1 MKKIY
6 SKITKERQKQFQIET
21 YITQDGDEKQVVKK
35 ALTPECIEHIQGMQR
50 YYEKHRSANFLCPS
64 RMISEKEVA
73 FEFLQGKSLCNEM
86 LEALAQRAEAKFISY
101 LRIYDEIIRQ
111 NVQVVKGSFMAEN
124 GFEEIFGNV
133 AFEDE
138 IEYATGLNIDMAF
151 DNIIR
156 DESDGSYKIIDY
168 EWVFPFNIPIKFV
181 IYRAVLAFYTRN
193 ASAMKDI
200 IDLEEIYGCFDITD
214 SETIVFDHMNE
225 AFNAYVYGG
234 EHGYNKS
241 LQAYKKNV
249 YDVKKLLPEENLFL
263 QIYVNDGTG
272 YLEDRVIT
280 KLIERMAVHIKIE
293 LSETEKINKIRL
305 DPLNVSCAVKDM
317 RVLVKLA
324 DDSIHEITEYDHNA
338 IITTDGLW
346 VFCSE
351 DPQII
356 FENKWE
362 NQIQQ
367 VEVEFSILD
376 AGLVDNPVRK
386 GLEEHHKEYVKAQED
401 IVVLSN
407 ELARVQGELNLIK
420 NSRIYQM
427 LLEKKIDKI
436 LGENV

>member
-35 ALTPECIEHIQGMQR
+35 ALTPDCIEHIKGMQR

-111 NVQVVKGSFMAEN
+111 NVQVVKGPFMAEN

-168 EWVFPFNIPIKFV
+168 EWVFPLNIPIKFV

-200 IDLEEIYGCFDITD
+200 IGLGEIYGCFDITD
-214 SETIVFDHMNE
+214 SETIIFDHMNE

-234 EHGYNKS
+234 QDGYNS
-241 LQAYKKNV
+241 SVIAYKKEV

-263 QIYVNDGTG
+263 QVFLNDGTK
-272 YLEDRVIT
+272 YLEGRAITNHVIGKRVKMDIPLEFT
-280 KLIERMAVHIKIE
+280 QKV
-293 LSETEKINKIRL
+293 SEIRV
-305 DPLNVSCAVKDM
+305 DPLNVSCVLKNLQVKVVTKENDEYE
-317 RVLVKLA
+317 VK
-324 DDSIHEITEYDHNA
+324 EYQHNA
-338 IITTDGLW
+338 IITKDNDFIF
-346 VFCSE
+346 VSE
-351 DPQII
+351 DPQLI
-356 FENKWE
+356 FQNCWE
-362 NQIQQ
+362 NQLKMIKIRFTIK
-367 VEVEFSILD
+367 E
-376 AGLVDNPVRK
+376 AGLQDNPMLVALIEIKNQMNQIETQMRK
-386 GLEEHHKEYVKAQED
+386 VE
-401 IVVLSN
+401 
-407 ELARVQGELNLIK
+407 GELEYIK
-420 NSRIYQM
+420 GTKVYKT
-427 LLEKKIDKI
+427 LLERKVDKV
-436 LGENV
+436 LGENE

>member
-1 MKKIY
+1 LKKIY

-86 LEALAQRAEAKFISY
+86 LEALAQRTEAKFISY

-200 IDLEEIYGCFDITD
+200 IDLGEIYGCFDITD
-214 SETIVFDHMNE
+214 SETIIFDHMNE

-234 EHGYNKS
+234 QDGYNS
-241 LQAYKKNV
+241 SIIAYKKEV

-263 QIYVNDGTG
+263 QVFLNDVTK
-272 YLEDRVIT
+272 YLEGRAITNHVIGKRVKMDIPFEFT
-280 KLIERMAVHIKIE
+280 QKV
-293 LSETEKINKIRL
+293 SEIRV
-305 DPLNVSCAVKDM
+305 DPLNVSCVLKNLQVKVVTKENDEY
-317 RVLVKLA
+317 
-324 DDSIHEITEYDHNA
+324 EIKEYQHNA
-338 IITTDGLW
+338 IITKDNDFIF
-346 VFCSE
+346 VSE
-351 DPQII
+351 DPQLI
-356 FENKWE
+356 FQNCWE
-362 NQIQQ
+362 NQLKMIKIRFTIK
-367 VEVEFSILD
+367 E
-376 AGLVDNPVRK
+376 AGLQDNPMLVALSEIKNQMNQIETQMRK
-386 GLEEHHKEYVKAQED
+386 VE
-401 IVVLSN
+401 N
-407 ELARVQGELNLIK
+407 ELEYIK
-420 NSRIYQM
+420 GTKVYKT
-427 LLEKKIDKI
+427 LLERKVDKV
-436 LGENV
+436 LGENE

>member
-111 NVQVVKGSFMAEN
+111 NVQVVKGPFMAEN

-168 EWVFPFNIPIKFV
+168 EWVFPLNIPIKFV

-200 IDLEEIYGCFDITD
+200 IGLGEIYGCFDITD
-214 SETIVFDHMNE
+214 SETIIFDHMNE

-234 EHGYNKS
+234 QDGYNS
-241 LQAYKKNV
+241 SVIAYKKEV

-263 QIYVNDGTG
+263 QVFLNDGTK
-272 YLEDRVIT
+272 YLEGRAITNHVIGKRVKMDIPLEFT
-280 KLIERMAVHIKIE
+280 QKV
-293 LSETEKINKIRL
+293 SEIRV
-305 DPLNVSCAVKDM
+305 DPLNVSCVLKNLQVKVVTKENDEY
-317 RVLVKLA
+317 
-324 DDSIHEITEYDHNA
+324 EIKEYQHNA
-338 IITTDGLW
+338 IITKDNDFIF
-346 VFCSE
+346 VSE
-351 DPQII
+351 DPQLI
-356 FENKWE
+356 FQNCWE
-362 NQIQQ
+362 NQLKMIKIRFTIQ
-367 VEVEFSILD
+367 E
-376 AGLVDNPVRK
+376 AGLQDNPMLVALSEIKNQMNQIETRMRK
-386 GLEEHHKEYVKAQED
+386 VE
-401 IVVLSN
+401 
-407 ELARVQGELNLIK
+407 GELEYIK
-420 NSRIYQM
+420 GTKVYKT
-427 LLEKKIDKI
+427 LLERKVDKV
-436 LGENV
+436 LGENE

>member
-86 LEALAQRAEAKFISY
+86 LEALAQRTEAKFISY

-200 IDLEEIYGCFDITD
+200 IDLGEIYGCFDITD
-214 SETIVFDHMNE
+214 SETIIFDHMNE

-234 EHGYNKS
+234 QGGYNS
-241 LQAYKKNV
+241 SVIAYKKEV

-263 QIYVNDGTG
+263 QVFLNDGTK
-272 YLEDRVIT
+272 YLEGRAITNHVIGKRVKMDIPFEFT
-280 KLIERMAVHIKIE
+280 QKV
-293 LSETEKINKIRL
+293 SEIRV
-305 DPLNVSCAVKDM
+305 DPLNVSCVLKNLQVKVVTKENDEY
-317 RVLVKLA
+317 
-324 DDSIHEITEYDHNA
+324 EIKEYQHNA
-338 IITTDGLW
+338 IITKDNDFIF
-346 VFCSE
+346 VSE
-351 DPQII
+351 DPQLI
-356 FENKWE
+356 FQNCWE
-362 NQIQQ
+362 NQLKMIKIRFTIK
-367 VEVEFSILD
+367 E
-376 AGLVDNPVRK
+376 AGLQDNPMLVALSEIKNQMNQIETQMRK
-386 GLEEHHKEYVKAQED
+386 VE
-401 IVVLSN
+401 N
-407 ELARVQGELNLIK
+407 ELEYIK
-420 NSRIYQM
+420 GTKVYKT
-427 LLEKKIDKI
+427 LLERKVDKV
-436 LGENV
+436 LGENE

>member
-50 YYEKHRSANFLCPS
+50 YYEKHRSANFRCPS

-111 NVQVVKGSFMAEN
+111 NVQVVKGPFMAEN
-124 GFEEIFGNV
+124 GFEEISGNV

-168 EWVFPFNIPIKFV
+168 EWVFPLNIPIKFV

-200 IDLEEIYGCFDITD
+200 IGLEEIYGCFDITD
-214 SETIVFDHMNE
+214 SETIIFDHMNE

-234 EHGYNKS
+234 QDGYNS
-241 LQAYKKNV
+241 SVIAYKKEV

-263 QIYVNDGTG
+263 QVFLNDGTK
-272 YLEDRVIT
+272 YLEGRAITNHVIGKRVKMDIPLEFT
-280 KLIERMAVHIKIE
+280 QKV
-293 LSETEKINKIRL
+293 SEIRV
-305 DPLNVSCAVKDM
+305 DPLNVSCVLKNLQVKVVTKENDEYE
-317 RVLVKLA
+317 VK
-324 DDSIHEITEYDHNA
+324 EYQHNA
-338 IITTDGLW
+338 IITKDNDFIF
-346 VFCSE
+346 VSE
-351 DPQII
+351 DPQLI
-356 FENKWE
+356 FQNCWE
-362 NQIQQ
+362 NQLKMIKIRFTIK
-367 VEVEFSILD
+367 E
-376 AGLVDNPVRK
+376 AGLQDNPMLVALSEIKNQMNQMETQMRK
-386 GLEEHHKEYVKAQED
+386 VE
-401 IVVLSN
+401 
-407 ELARVQGELNLIK
+407 GELEYIK
-420 NSRIYQM
+420 GTKVYKT
-427 LLEKKIDKI
+427 LLERKVDKV
-436 LGENV
+436 LGENE

>member
-50 YYEKHRSANFLCPS
+50 YYEKNRSANFLCPS

-111 NVQVVKGSFMAEN
+111 NVQVVKGPFMAEN

-234 EHGYNKS
+234 QDGYNS
-241 LQAYKKNV
+241 SVIAYKKEV

-263 QIYVNDGTG
+263 QVFLNDGTK
-272 YLEDRVIT
+272 YLEGRAITNHVIGKRVKMDIPLEFT
-280 KLIERMAVHIKIE
+280 QKV
-293 LSETEKINKIRL
+293 SEIRV
-305 DPLNVSCAVKDM
+305 DPLNVSCVLKNLQVKVVTKENDEY
-317 RVLVKLA
+317 
-324 DDSIHEITEYDHNA
+324 EIKEYQHNA
-338 IITTDGLW
+338 IITKDNDFIF
-346 VFCSE
+346 VSE
-351 DPQII
+351 DPQLI
-356 FENKWE
+356 FQNCWE
-362 NQIQQ
+362 NQLKMIKIRFTIK
-367 VEVEFSILD
+367 E
-376 AGLVDNPVRK
+376 AGLQDNPMLVALSELKNQMNQIETQMRK
-386 GLEEHHKEYVKAQED
+386 VE
-401 IVVLSN
+401 
-407 ELARVQGELNLIK
+407 GELEYIK
-420 NSRIYQM
+420 GTKVYKT
-427 LLEKKIDKI
+427 LLERKVDKV
-436 LGENV
+436 LGENE

>member
-234 EHGYNKS
+234 QDGYNS
-241 LQAYKKNV
+241 SVIAYKKEV

-263 QIYVNDGTG
+263 QVFLNDGTK
-272 YLEDRVIT
+272 YLEGRAITNHVIGKRVKMDIPLEFT
-280 KLIERMAVHIKIE
+280 QKV
-293 LSETEKINKIRL
+293 SEIRV
-305 DPLNVSCAVKDM
+305 DPLNVSCVLKNLQVKVVTKENDEY
-317 RVLVKLA
+317 
-324 DDSIHEITEYDHNA
+324 EIKEYQHNA
-338 IITTDGLW
+338 IITKDNDFIF
-346 VFCSE
+346 VSE
-351 DPQII
+351 DPQLI
-356 FENKWE
+356 FQNCWE
-362 NQIQQ
+362 NQLKMIKIRFTIK
-367 VEVEFSILD
+367 E
-376 AGLVDNPVRK
+376 AGLQDNPMLVALSEIKNQMNQIETQMRK
-386 GLEEHHKEYVKAQED
+386 VE
-401 IVVLSN
+401 N
-407 ELARVQGELNLIK
+407 ELEYIK
-420 NSRIYQM
+420 GTKVYKT
-427 LLEKKIDKI
+427 LLERKVDKV
-436 LGENV
+436 LGENE

>member
-111 NVQVVKGSFMAEN
+111 NVQVVKGPFMAEN

-168 EWVFPFNIPIKFV
+168 EWVFPLNIPIKFV

-200 IDLEEIYGCFDITD
+200 IGLGEIYGCFDITD
-214 SETIVFDHMNE
+214 SETIIFDHMNE

-234 EHGYNKS
+234 QDGYNS
-241 LQAYKKNV
+241 SVIAYKKEV

-263 QIYVNDGTG
+263 QVFLNDGTK
-272 YLEDRVIT
+272 YLEGRAITNHVIGKRVKMDIPLEFT
-280 KLIERMAVHIKIE
+280 QKV
-293 LSETEKINKIRL
+293 SEIRV
-305 DPLNVSCAVKDM
+305 DPLNVSCVLKNLQVKVVTKENDEY
-317 RVLVKLA
+317 
-324 DDSIHEITEYDHNA
+324 EIKEYQHNA
-338 IITTDGLW
+338 IITKDNDFIF
-346 VFCSE
+346 VSE
-351 DPQII
+351 DPQLI
-356 FENKWE
+356 FQNCWE
-362 NQIQQ
+362 NQLKMIKIRFTIQ
-367 VEVEFSILD
+367 E
-376 AGLVDNPVRK
+376 AGLQDNPMLVALSEIKNQMNQIETQMRK
-386 GLEEHHKEYVKAQED
+386 VE
-401 IVVLSN
+401 
-407 ELARVQGELNLIK
+407 GELEYIK
-420 NSRIYQM
+420 GTKVYKT
-427 LLEKKIDKI
+427 LLEHKVDKV
-436 LGENV
+436 LGENE

>member
-35 ALTPECIEHIQGMQR
+35 ALTPECIKHIQGMQR

-111 NVQVVKGSFMAEN
+111 NVQVVKGPFMAEN

-133 AFEDE
+133 AFENE

-200 IDLEEIYGCFDITD
+200 IDLGEIYGCFDITD

-234 EHGYNKS
+234 QDGYNS
-241 LQAYKKNV
+241 SVIAYKKEV

-263 QIYVNDGTG
+263 QVFLNDGTK
-272 YLEDRVIT
+272 YLEGRAITNHVIGKRVKMDIPLEFT
-280 KLIERMAVHIKIE
+280 QKV
-293 LSETEKINKIRL
+293 SEIRV
-305 DPLNVSCAVKDM
+305 DPLNVSCVLKNLQVKVVTKENDEYE
-317 RVLVKLA
+317 VK
-324 DDSIHEITEYDHNA
+324 EYQHNA
-338 IITTDGLW
+338 IITKDNDFIF
-346 VFCSE
+346 VSE
-351 DPQII
+351 DPQLI
-356 FENKWE
+356 FQNCWE
-362 NQIQQ
+362 NQLKMIKIRFTIK
-367 VEVEFSILD
+367 E
-376 AGLVDNPVRK
+376 AGLQDNPMLVALSEIKNQMNQMETQMRK
-386 GLEEHHKEYVKAQED
+386 VE
-401 IVVLSN
+401 
-407 ELARVQGELNLIK
+407 GELEYIK
-420 NSRIYQM
+420 GTKVYKT
-427 LLEKKIDKI
+427 LLERKVDKV
-436 LGENV
+436 LGENE

>member
-111 NVQVVKGSFMAEN
+111 NVQVVKGPFMAEN

-168 EWVFPFNIPIKFV
+168 EWVFPLNIPIKFV

-200 IDLEEIYGCFDITD
+200 IGLGEIYGCFDITD
-214 SETIVFDHMNE
+214 SETIIFDHMNE

-234 EHGYNKS
+234 QDGYNS
-241 LQAYKKNV
+241 SVIAYKKEV

-263 QIYVNDGTG
+263 QVFLNDGTK
-272 YLEDRVIT
+272 YLEGRAITNHVIGKRVKMDIPLEFVQ
-280 KLIERMAVHIKIE
+280 KV
-293 LSETEKINKIRL
+293 SEIRV
-305 DPLNVSCAVKDM
+305 DPLNVSCVLKNLQVKVVTKENDEY
-317 RVLVKLA
+317 
-324 DDSIHEITEYDHNA
+324 EITEYQHNA
-338 IITTDGLW
+338 IITKDNDFIF
-346 VFCSE
+346 VSE
-351 DPQII
+351 DPQLI
-356 FENKWE
+356 FQNCWE
-362 NQIQQ
+362 NQLKMIKIRFTIK
-367 VEVEFSILD
+367 E
-376 AGLVDNPVRK
+376 AGLQDNPMLVALSEIKNQMNQIETQMRK
-386 GLEEHHKEYVKAQED
+386 VE
-401 IVVLSN
+401 N
-407 ELARVQGELNLIK
+407 ELEYIK
-420 NSRIYQM
+420 GTKVYKT
-427 LLEKKIDKI
+427 LLERKVDKV
-436 LGENV
+436 LGENE

>member
-111 NVQVVKGSFMAEN
+111 NVQVVKGPFMAEN

-168 EWVFPFNIPIKFV
+168 EWVFPLNIPIKFV

-200 IDLEEIYGCFDITD
+200 IGLEEIYGCFDITD
-214 SETIVFDHMNE
+214 SETIIFDHMNE

-234 EHGYNKS
+234 QDGYNS
-241 LQAYKKNV
+241 SVIAYKKEV

-263 QIYVNDGTG
+263 QVFLNDGTK
-272 YLEDRVIT
+272 YLEGRAITNHVIGKRVKMDIPLEFT
-280 KLIERMAVHIKIE
+280 QKV
-293 LSETEKINKIRL
+293 SEIGV
-305 DPLNVSCAVKDM
+305 DPLNVSCVLKNLQVKVVTKENDEYE
-317 RVLVKLA
+317 VK
-324 DDSIHEITEYDHNA
+324 EYQHNA
-338 IITTDGLW
+338 IITKDNDFIF
-346 VFCSE
+346 VSE
-351 DPQII
+351 DPQLI
-356 FENKWE
+356 FQNCWE
-362 NQIQQ
+362 NQLKMIKIRFTIK
-367 VEVEFSILD
+367 E
-376 AGLVDNPVRK
+376 AGLQDNPMLVALSEIKNQMNQIETQMRK
-386 GLEEHHKEYVKAQED
+386 VE
-401 IVVLSN
+401 
-407 ELARVQGELNLIK
+407 GELEYIK
-420 NSRIYQM
+420 GTKVYKT
-427 LLEKKIDKI
+427 LLERKVDKV
-436 LGENV
+436 LGENE

>member
-86 LEALAQRAEAKFISY
+86 LEALAQRGEAKFISY

-111 NVQVVKGSFMAEN
+111 NVQVVKGPFMAEN

-168 EWVFPFNIPIKFV
+168 EWVFPLNIPIKFV

-200 IDLEEIYGCFDITD
+200 IGLGEIYGCFDITD
-214 SETIVFDHMNE
+214 SETIIFDHMNE

-234 EHGYNKS
+234 QDGYNS
-241 LQAYKKNV
+241 SVIAYKKEV

-263 QIYVNDGTG
+263 QVFLNDGTK
-272 YLEDRVIT
+272 YLEGRAITNHVIGKRVKMDIPLEFT
-280 KLIERMAVHIKIE
+280 QKV
-293 LSETEKINKIRL
+293 SEIRV
-305 DPLNVSCAVKDM
+305 DPLNVSCVLKNLQVKVVTKENDEYE
-317 RVLVKLA
+317 VK
-324 DDSIHEITEYDHNA
+324 EYQHNA
-338 IITTDGLW
+338 IITKDNDFIF
-346 VFCSE
+346 VSE
-351 DPQII
+351 DPQLI
-356 FENKWE
+356 FQNCWE
-362 NQIQQ
+362 NQLKMIKIRFTIK
-367 VEVEFSILD
+367 E
-376 AGLVDNPVRK
+376 AGLQDNPMLVALSEIKNQMNQMETQMRK
-386 GLEEHHKEYVKAQED
+386 VE
-401 IVVLSN
+401 
-407 ELARVQGELNLIK
+407 GELEYIK
-420 NSRIYQM
+420 GTKVYKT
-427 LLEKKIDKI
+427 LLERKVDKV
-436 LGENV
+436 LGENE

>member
-35 ALTPECIEHIQGMQR
+35 ALTPECIEHIQGMQE

-111 NVQVVKGSFMAEN
+111 NVQVVKGPFMAEN

-200 IDLEEIYGCFDITD
+200 IGLGEIYGCFDITD

-234 EHGYNKS
+234 QDGYNS
-241 LQAYKKNV
+241 SVIAYKKEV

-263 QIYVNDGTG
+263 QVFLNDGTK
-272 YLEDRVIT
+272 YLEGRAITNHVIGKRVKMDIPLEFT
-280 KLIERMAVHIKIE
+280 QKV
-293 LSETEKINKIRL
+293 SEIRV
-305 DPLNVSCAVKDM
+305 DPLNVSCVLKNLQVKVVTKENDEY
-317 RVLVKLA
+317 
-324 DDSIHEITEYDHNA
+324 EITEYQHNA
-338 IITTDGLW
+338 IITKDNDFIF
-346 VFCSE
+346 VSE
-351 DPQII
+351 DPQLI
-356 FENKWE
+356 FQNCWE
-362 NQIQQ
+362 NQLKMIKIRFTIK
-367 VEVEFSILD
+367 E
-376 AGLVDNPVRK
+376 AGLQDNPMLVALSEIKNQMNQIETQMRK
-386 GLEEHHKEYVKAQED
+386 VE
-401 IVVLSN
+401 
-407 ELARVQGELNLIK
+407 GELEYIK
-420 NSRIYQM
+420 GTKVYKT
-427 LLEKKIDKI
+427 LLERKVDKV
-436 LGENV
+436 LGENE

>member
-86 LEALAQRAEAKFISY
+86 LEALAQRTEAKFISY

-200 IDLEEIYGCFDITD
+200 IDLGEIYGCFDITD
-214 SETIVFDHMNE
+214 SETIIFDHMNE

-234 EHGYNKS
+234 QDGYNS
-241 LQAYKKNV
+241 SVIAYKKEV

-263 QIYVNDGTG
+263 QVFLNDGTK
-272 YLEDRVIT
+272 YLEGRAITNHVIGKRVKMDIPFEFT
-280 KLIERMAVHIKIE
+280 QKV
-293 LSETEKINKIRL
+293 SEIRV
-305 DPLNVSCAVKDM
+305 DPLNVSCVLKNLQVKVVTKENDEY
-317 RVLVKLA
+317 
-324 DDSIHEITEYDHNA
+324 EIKEYQHNA
-338 IITTDGLW
+338 IITKDNDFIF
-346 VFCSE
+346 VSE
-351 DPQII
+351 DPQLI
-356 FENKWE
+356 FQNCWE
-362 NQIQQ
+362 NQLKMIKIRFTIK
-367 VEVEFSILD
+367 E
-376 AGLVDNPVRK
+376 AGLQDNPMLVALSEIKNQMNQIETQMRK
-386 GLEEHHKEYVKAQED
+386 VE
-401 IVVLSN
+401 N
-407 ELARVQGELNLIK
+407 ELEYIK
-420 NSRIYQM
+420 GTKVYKT
-427 LLEKKIDKI
+427 LLERKVDKV
-436 LGENV
+436 LGENE

>member
-111 NVQVVKGSFMAEN
+111 NVQVVKGPFMAEN

-168 EWVFPFNIPIKFV
+168 EWVFPLNIPIKFV

-200 IDLEEIYGCFDITD
+200 IGLEEIYGCFDITD
-214 SETIVFDHMNE
+214 SETIIFDHMNE

-234 EHGYNKS
+234 QDGYNS
-241 LQAYKKNV
+241 SVIAYKKEV

-263 QIYVNDGTG
+263 QVFLNDGTK
-272 YLEDRVIT
+272 YLEGRAITNHVIGKRVKMDIPLGFT
-280 KLIERMAVHIKIE
+280 QKV
-293 LSETEKINKIRL
+293 SEIRV
-305 DPLNVSCAVKDM
+305 DPLNVSCVLKNLQVKVVTKENDEYE
-317 RVLVKLA
+317 VK
-324 DDSIHEITEYDHNA
+324 EYQHNA
-338 IITTDGLW
+338 IITKDNDFIF
-346 VFCSE
+346 VSE
-351 DPQII
+351 DPQLI
-356 FENKWE
+356 FQNCWE
-362 NQIQQ
+362 NQLKMIKIRFTIK
-367 VEVEFSILD
+367 E
-376 AGLVDNPVRK
+376 AGLQDNPMIVALSEIKNQMNQMETQMRK
-386 GLEEHHKEYVKAQED
+386 VE
-401 IVVLSN
+401 
-407 ELARVQGELNLIK
+407 GELEYIK
-420 NSRIYQM
+420 GTKVYKT
-427 LLEKKIDKI
+427 LLERKVDKV
-436 LGENV
+436 LGENE

>member
-86 LEALAQRAEAKFISY
+86 LEALAQRGEAKFISY

-111 NVQVVKGSFMAEN
+111 NVQVVKGTFMAEN

-168 EWVFPFNIPIKFV
+168 EWVFPLNIPIKFV

-200 IDLEEIYGCFDITD
+200 IGLGEIYGCFDITD
-214 SETIVFDHMNE
+214 SETIIFDHMNE

-234 EHGYNKS
+234 QDGYNS
-241 LQAYKKNV
+241 SVIAYKKEV

-263 QIYVNDGTG
+263 QVFLNDGTK
-272 YLEDRVIT
+272 YLEGRAITNHVIGKRVKMDIPLEFT
-280 KLIERMAVHIKIE
+280 QKV
-293 LSETEKINKIRL
+293 SEIRV
-305 DPLNVSCAVKDM
+305 DPLNVSCVLKNLQVKVVTKENDEYE
-317 RVLVKLA
+317 VK
-324 DDSIHEITEYDHNA
+324 EYQHNA
-338 IITTDGLW
+338 IITKDNDFIF
-346 VFCSE
+346 VSE
-351 DPQII
+351 DPQLI
-356 FENKWE
+356 FQNCWE
-362 NQIQQ
+362 NQLKMIKIRFTIK
-367 VEVEFSILD
+367 E
-376 AGLVDNPVRK
+376 AGLQDNPMLVALSEIKNQMNQMETQMRK
-386 GLEEHHKEYVKAQED
+386 VE
-401 IVVLSN
+401 
-407 ELARVQGELNLIK
+407 GELEYIK
-420 NSRIYQM
+420 GTKVYKT
-427 LLEKKIDKI
+427 LLERKVDKV
-436 LGENV
+436 LGENE

>member
-111 NVQVVKGSFMAEN
+111 NVQVVKGPFMAEN

-133 AFEDE
+133 AFENE

-168 EWVFPFNIPIKFV
+168 EWVFPLNIPIKFV

-200 IDLEEIYGCFDITD
+200 IDLGEIYGCFDITD

-234 EHGYNKS
+234 QDGYNS
-241 LQAYKKNV
+241 SVIAYKKEV
-249 YDVKKLLPEENLFL
+249 YDVKKMLPEENLFL
-263 QIYVNDGTG
+263 QVFLNDGTK
-272 YLEDRVIT
+272 YLEGRAITNHVIGKRVKMDIPLEFT
-280 KLIERMAVHIKIE
+280 QKV
-293 LSETEKINKIRL
+293 SEIRV
-305 DPLNVSCAVKDM
+305 DPLNVSCVLKNLQVKVVTKENDEY
-317 RVLVKLA
+317 
-324 DDSIHEITEYDHNA
+324 EIKEYQHNA
-338 IITTDGLW
+338 IITKDNDFIF
-346 VFCSE
+346 VSE
-351 DPQII
+351 DPQLI
-356 FENKWE
+356 FQNCWE
-362 NQIQQ
+362 NQLKMIKIRFTIK
-367 VEVEFSILD
+367 E
-376 AGLVDNPVRK
+376 AGLQDNPMLVALSEIKNQMNQMETQMRK
-386 GLEEHHKEYVKAQED
+386 VE
-401 IVVLSN
+401 
-407 ELARVQGELNLIK
+407 GELEYIK
-420 NSRIYQM
+420 GTKVYKT
-427 LLEKKIDKI
+427 LLERKVDKV
-436 LGENV
+436 LGENE

>member
-111 NVQVVKGSFMAEN
+111 NVQVVKGPFMAEN

-168 EWVFPFNIPIKFV
+168 EWVFPLNIPIKFV

-200 IDLEEIYGCFDITD
+200 IGLGEIYGCFDITD

-234 EHGYNKS
+234 QDGYNS
-241 LQAYKKNV
+241 SVIAYKKEV

-263 QIYVNDGTG
+263 QVFLNDGTK
-272 YLEDRVIT
+272 YLEGRAITNHVIGKRVKMDIPLEFT
-280 KLIERMAVHIKIE
+280 QKV
-293 LSETEKINKIRL
+293 SEIRV
-305 DPLNVSCAVKDM
+305 DPLNVSCVLKNLQVKVVTKENDEYE
-317 RVLVKLA
+317 VK
-324 DDSIHEITEYDHNA
+324 EYQHNA
-338 IITTDGLW
+338 IITKDNDFIF
-346 VFCSE
+346 VSE
-351 DPQII
+351 DPQLI
-356 FENKWE
+356 FQNCWE
-362 NQIQQ
+362 NQLKMIKIRFTIK
-367 VEVEFSILD
+367 E
-376 AGLVDNPVRK
+376 AGLQDNPMLVALSEIKNQMNQMETQMRK
-386 GLEEHHKEYVKAQED
+386 VE
-401 IVVLSN
+401 
-407 ELARVQGELNLIK
+407 GELEYIK
-420 NSRIYQM
+420 GTKVYKT
-427 LLEKKIDKI
+427 LLEHKVDKV
-436 LGENV
+436 LGENE

>member
-86 LEALAQRAEAKFISY
+86 LEALAQRTEAKFISY

-200 IDLEEIYGCFDITD
+200 IDLGEIYGCFDITD
-214 SETIVFDHMNE
+214 SETIIFAHMNE

-234 EHGYNKS
+234 QDGYNS
-241 LQAYKKNV
+241 SIIAYKKEV

-263 QIYVNDGTG
+263 QVFLNDGTK
-272 YLEDRVIT
+272 YLEGRAITNHVIGKRVKMDIPFEFT
-280 KLIERMAVHIKIE
+280 QKV
-293 LSETEKINKIRL
+293 SEIRV
-305 DPLNVSCAVKDM
+305 DPLNVSCVLKNLQVKVVTKENDEY
-317 RVLVKLA
+317 
-324 DDSIHEITEYDHNA
+324 EIKEYQHNA
-338 IITTDGLW
+338 IITKDNDFIF
-346 VFCSE
+346 VSE
-351 DPQII
+351 DPQLI
-356 FENKWE
+356 FQNCWE
-362 NQIQQ
+362 NQLKMIKIRFTIK
-367 VEVEFSILD
+367 E
-376 AGLVDNPVRK
+376 AGLQDNPMLVALSEIKNQMNQIETQMRK
-386 GLEEHHKEYVKAQED
+386 VE
-401 IVVLSN
+401 N
-407 ELARVQGELNLIK
+407 ELEYIK
-420 NSRIYQM
+420 GTKVYKT
-427 LLEKKIDKI
+427 LLERKVDKV
-436 LGENV
+436 LGENE

>member
-21 YITQDGDEKQVVKK
+21 YITQDEDEKQVVKK

-111 NVQVVKGSFMAEN
+111 NVQVVKGPFMAEN

-168 EWVFPFNIPIKFV
+168 EWVFPLNIPIKFV

-200 IDLEEIYGCFDITD
+200 IGLGEIYGCFDITD
-214 SETIVFDHMNE
+214 SETIIFDHMNE

-234 EHGYNKS
+234 QDGYNS
-241 LQAYKKNV
+241 SVIAYKKEV

-263 QIYVNDGTG
+263 QVFLNDGTK
-272 YLEDRVIT
+272 YLEGRAITNHVIGKRVKMDIPLEFT
-280 KLIERMAVHIKIE
+280 QKV
-293 LSETEKINKIRL
+293 SEIRV
-305 DPLNVSCAVKDM
+305 DPLNVSCVLKNLQVKVVTKENDEY
-317 RVLVKLA
+317 
-324 DDSIHEITEYDHNA
+324 EIKEYQHNA
-338 IITTDGLW
+338 IITKDNDFIF
-346 VFCSE
+346 VSE
-351 DPQII
+351 DPQLI
-356 FENKWE
+356 FQNCWE
-362 NQIQQ
+362 NQLKMIKIRFTIQ
-367 VEVEFSILD
+367 E
-376 AGLVDNPVRK
+376 AGLQDNPMLVALSEIKNQMNQIETQMRK
-386 GLEEHHKEYVKAQED
+386 VE
-401 IVVLSN
+401 
-407 ELARVQGELNLIK
+407 GELEYIK
-420 NSRIYQM
+420 GTKVYKT
-427 LLEKKIDKI
+427 LLEHKVDKV
-436 LGENV
+436 LGENE

>member
-101 LRIYDEIIRQ
+101 LRIYDESIRQ
-111 NVQVVKGSFMAEN
+111 SVQVVKGPFMAEN

-234 EHGYNKS
+234 QDGYNS
-241 LQAYKKNV
+241 SVIAYKKEV

-263 QIYVNDGTG
+263 QVFLNDGTK
-272 YLEDRVIT
+272 YLEGRAITNHVIGKRVKMDIPLEFT
-280 KLIERMAVHIKIE
+280 QKV
-293 LSETEKINKIRL
+293 SEIRV
-305 DPLNVSCAVKDM
+305 DPLNVSCVLKNLQVKVVTKENDEY
-317 RVLVKLA
+317 
-324 DDSIHEITEYDHNA
+324 EIKEYQHNA
-338 IITTDGLW
+338 IITKDNDFIF
-346 VFCSE
+346 VSE
-351 DPQII
+351 DPQLI
-356 FENKWE
+356 FQNCWE
-362 NQIQQ
+362 NQLKMIKIRFTIK
-367 VEVEFSILD
+367 E
-376 AGLVDNPVRK
+376 AGLQDNPMLVALSEIKNQMNQIETQMRK
-386 GLEEHHKEYVKAQED
+386 VE
-401 IVVLSN
+401 
-407 ELARVQGELNLIK
+407 GELEYIK
-420 NSRIYQM
+420 GTKVYKT
-427 LLEKKIDKI
+427 LLERKVDKV
-436 LGENV
+436 LGENE

>member
-35 ALTPECIEHIQGMQR
+35 ALTPECIEHIQGMQG

-111 NVQVVKGSFMAEN
+111 NVQVVKGPFMAEN

-234 EHGYNKS
+234 QDGYNS
-241 LQAYKKNV
+241 SVIAYKKEV

-263 QIYVNDGTG
+263 QVFLNDGTK
-272 YLEDRVIT
+272 YLEGRAITNHVIGKKVKMDIPLEFAQKVSEIRV
-280 KLIERMAVHIKIE
+280 
-293 LSETEKINKIRL
+293 
-305 DPLNVSCAVKDM
+305 DPLNVSCVLKNLQVKVVTKENDEY
-317 RVLVKLA
+317 
-324 DDSIHEITEYDHNA
+324 EITEYQHNA
-338 IITTDGLW
+338 IITKDNDFIF
-346 VFCSE
+346 VSE
-351 DPQII
+351 DPQLI
-356 FENKWE
+356 FQNCWE
-362 NQIQQ
+362 NQLKMIKIRFTIK
-367 VEVEFSILD
+367 E
-376 AGLVDNPVRK
+376 AGLQDNPMLVALSEIKNQMNQIETQMRK
-386 GLEEHHKEYVKAQED
+386 VE
-401 IVVLSN
+401 
-407 ELARVQGELNLIK
+407 GELEYIK
-420 NSRIYQM
+420 GTKVYKT
-427 LLEKKIDKI
+427 LLERKVDKV
-436 LGENV
+436 LGENE

>member
-35 ALTPECIEHIQGMQR
+35 ALTPECIEHIQGMQG

-111 NVQVVKGSFMAEN
+111 NVQVVKGPFMAEN

-168 EWVFPFNIPIKFV
+168 EWVFSFNIPIKFL

-214 SETIVFDHMNE
+214 SETIIFDHMNE

-234 EHGYNKS
+234 QDGYNS
-241 LQAYKKNV
+241 SVIAYKKEV

-263 QIYVNDGTG
+263 QVFLNDGTK
-272 YLEDRVIT
+272 YLEGRAITNHVIGKKVKMDIPLEFVQKVSEIRV
-280 KLIERMAVHIKIE
+280 
-293 LSETEKINKIRL
+293 
-305 DPLNVSCAVKDM
+305 DPLNVSCVLKNLQVKVVTKENDEY
-317 RVLVKLA
+317 
-324 DDSIHEITEYDHNA
+324 EITEYQHNA
-338 IITTDGLW
+338 IITKDNDFIF
-346 VFCSE
+346 VSE
-351 DPQII
+351 DPQLI
-356 FENKWE
+356 FQNCWE
-362 NQIQQ
+362 NQLKMIKIRFTIK
-367 VEVEFSILD
+367 E
-376 AGLVDNPVRK
+376 AGLQDNPMLVALSEIKNQMNQIETQMRK
-386 GLEEHHKEYVKAQED
+386 VE
-401 IVVLSN
+401 
-407 ELARVQGELNLIK
+407 GELEYIK
-420 NSRIYQM
+420 GTKVYKT
-427 LLEKKIDKI
+427 LLERKVDKV
-436 LGENV
+436 LGENE

>member
-21 YITQDGDEKQVVKK
+21 YITQDGDEKHVVKK

-111 NVQVVKGSFMAEN
+111 NVQVVKGPFMAEN

-168 EWVFPFNIPIKFV
+168 EWVFPLNIPIKFV

-200 IDLEEIYGCFDITD
+200 IGLGEIYGCFDITD
-214 SETIVFDHMNE
+214 SETIIFDHMNE

-234 EHGYNKS
+234 QDGYNS
-241 LQAYKKNV
+241 SVIAYKKEV

-263 QIYVNDGTG
+263 QVFLNDGTK
-272 YLEDRVIT
+272 YLEGRAITNHVIGKRVKMDIPLGFT
-280 KLIERMAVHIKIE
+280 QKV
-293 LSETEKINKIRL
+293 SEIRV
-305 DPLNVSCAVKDM
+305 DPLNVSCVLKNLQVKVVTKENDEYE
-317 RVLVKLA
+317 VK
-324 DDSIHEITEYDHNA
+324 EYKHNA
-338 IITTDGLW
+338 IITKDNDFIF
-346 VFCSE
+346 VSE
-351 DPQII
+351 DPQLI
-356 FENKWE
+356 FQNCWE
-362 NQIQQ
+362 NQLKMIKIRFTIK
-367 VEVEFSILD
+367 E
-376 AGLVDNPVRK
+376 AGLQDNPMLVALSEIKNQMNQMETQMRK
-386 GLEEHHKEYVKAQED
+386 VE
-401 IVVLSN
+401 
-407 ELARVQGELNLIK
+407 GELEYIK
-420 NSRIYQM
+420 GTKVYKT
-427 LLEKKIDKI
+427 LLERKVDKV
-436 LGENV
+436 LGENE

>member
-111 NVQVVKGSFMAEN
+111 NVQVVKGPFMAEN

-168 EWVFPFNIPIKFV
+168 EWVFPLNIPIKFV

-200 IDLEEIYGCFDITD
+200 IGLEEIYGCFDITD
-214 SETIVFDHMNE
+214 SETIIFDHMNE

-234 EHGYNKS
+234 QDGYNS
-241 LQAYKKNV
+241 SVIAYKKEV

-263 QIYVNDGTG
+263 QVFLNDGTK
-272 YLEDRVIT
+272 YLEGRAITNHVIGKRVKMDIPLGFT
-280 KLIERMAVHIKIE
+280 QKV
-293 LSETEKINKIRL
+293 SEIRV
-305 DPLNVSCAVKDM
+305 DPLNVSCVLKNLQVKVVTKENDEYE
-317 RVLVKLA
+317 VK
-324 DDSIHEITEYDHNA
+324 EYQHNA
-338 IITTDGLW
+338 IITKDNDFIF
-346 VFCSE
+346 VSE
-351 DPQII
+351 DPQLI
-356 FENKWE
+356 FQNCWE
-362 NQIQQ
+362 NQLKMIKIRFTIK
-367 VEVEFSILD
+367 E
-376 AGLVDNPVRK
+376 AGLQDNPMLVALSEIKNQMNQMETQMRK
-386 GLEEHHKEYVKAQED
+386 VE
-401 IVVLSN
+401 
-407 ELARVQGELNLIK
+407 GELEYIK
-420 NSRIYQM
+420 GTKVYKT
-427 LLEKKIDKI
+427 LLERKVDKV
-436 LGENV
+436 LGENE

>member
-111 NVQVVKGSFMAEN
+111 NVQVVKGPFMAEN

-168 EWVFPFNIPIKFV
+168 EWVFPLNIPIKFV

-200 IDLEEIYGCFDITD
+200 IGLEEIYGCFDITD
-214 SETIVFDHMNE
+214 SETIIFDHMNE

-234 EHGYNKS
+234 QDGYNS
-241 LQAYKKNV
+241 SVIAYKKEV

-263 QIYVNDGTG
+263 QVFLNDGTK
-272 YLEDRVIT
+272 YLEGRAIT
-280 KLIERMAVHIKIE
+280 KHVIGKRVKMDIPLEFTQKV
-293 LSETEKINKIRL
+293 SEIRV
-305 DPLNVSCAVKDM
+305 DPLNVSCVLKNLQVKVVTKENDEYE
-317 RVLVKLA
+317 VK
-324 DDSIHEITEYDHNA
+324 EYQHNA
-338 IITTDGLW
+338 IITKDNDFIF
-346 VFCSE
+346 VSE
-351 DPQII
+351 DPQLI
-356 FENKWE
+356 FQNCWE
-362 NQIQQ
+362 NQLKMIKIRFTIK
-367 VEVEFSILD
+367 E
-376 AGLVDNPVRK
+376 AGLQDNPMLVALSEIKNQMNQMETQMRK
-386 GLEEHHKEYVKAQED
+386 VE
-401 IVVLSN
+401 
-407 ELARVQGELNLIK
+407 GELEYIK
-420 NSRIYQM
+420 GTKVYKT
-427 LLEKKIDKI
+427 LLERKVDKV
-436 LGENV
+436 LGENE

>member
-111 NVQVVKGSFMAEN
+111 NVQVVKGPFMAEN

-168 EWVFPFNIPIKFV
+168 EWVFPLNIPIKFV

-200 IDLEEIYGCFDITD
+200 IGLEEIYGCFDITD
-214 SETIVFDHMNE
+214 SETIIFDHMNE

-234 EHGYNKS
+234 QDGYNS
-241 LQAYKKNV
+241 SVIAYKKEV

-263 QIYVNDGTG
+263 QVFLNDGTK
-272 YLEDRVIT
+272 YLEGRAITNHVIGKRVKMDIPLEFT
-280 KLIERMAVHIKIE
+280 QKV
-293 LSETEKINKIRL
+293 SEIRV
-305 DPLNVSCAVKDM
+305 DPLNVSCVLKNLQVKVVTKENDEYE
-317 RVLVKLA
+317 VK
-324 DDSIHEITEYDHNA
+324 EYQHNA
-338 IITTDGLW
+338 IITKDNDFIF
-346 VFCSE
+346 VSE
-351 DPQII
+351 DPQLI
-356 FENKWE
+356 FQNCWE
-362 NQIQQ
+362 NQLKMIKIRFTIK
-367 VEVEFSILD
+367 E
-376 AGLVDNPVRK
+376 AGLQDNPMLVALSEIKNQMNQIETQMRK
-386 GLEEHHKEYVKAQED
+386 GE
-401 IVVLSN
+401 
-407 ELARVQGELNLIK
+407 GELEYIK
-420 NSRIYQM
+420 GTKVYKT
-427 LLEKKIDKI
+427 LLERKVDKV
-436 LGENV
+436 LGENE

>member
-1 MKKIY
+1 LKKIY

-111 NVQVVKGSFMAEN
+111 NVQVVKGPFMAEN

-168 EWVFPFNIPIKFV
+168 EWVFPLNIPIKFV

-200 IDLEEIYGCFDITD
+200 IGLGEIYGCFDITD
-214 SETIVFDHMNE
+214 SETIIFDHMNE

-234 EHGYNKS
+234 QDGYNS
-241 LQAYKKNV
+241 SVIAYKKEV

-263 QIYVNDGTG
+263 QVFLNDGTK
-272 YLEDRVIT
+272 YLEGRAITNHVIGKRVKMDIPLGFT
-280 KLIERMAVHIKIE
+280 QKV
-293 LSETEKINKIRL
+293 SEIRV
-305 DPLNVSCAVKDM
+305 DPLNVSCVLKNLQVKVVTKENDEYE
-317 RVLVKLA
+317 VK
-324 DDSIHEITEYDHNA
+324 EYQHNA
-338 IITTDGLW
+338 IITKDNDFIF
-346 VFCSE
+346 VSE
-351 DPQII
+351 DPQLI
-356 FENKWE
+356 FQNCWE
-362 NQIQQ
+362 NQLKMIKIRFTIK
-367 VEVEFSILD
+367 E
-376 AGLVDNPVRK
+376 AGLQDNPMLVALSEIKNQMNQMETQMRK
-386 GLEEHHKEYVKAQED
+386 VE
-401 IVVLSN
+401 
-407 ELARVQGELNLIK
+407 GELEYIK
-420 NSRIYQM
+420 GTKVYKT
-427 LLEKKIDKI
+427 LLERKVDKV
-436 LGENV
+436 LGENE

>member
-1 MKKIY
+1 LKKIY

-111 NVQVVKGSFMAEN
+111 NVQVVKGPFMAEN

-168 EWVFPFNIPIKFV
+168 EWVFPLNIPIKFV

-200 IDLEEIYGCFDITD
+200 IGLEEIYGCFDITD
-214 SETIVFDHMNE
+214 SETIIFDHMNE

-234 EHGYNKS
+234 QDGYNS
-241 LQAYKKNV
+241 SVIAYKKEV

-263 QIYVNDGTG
+263 QVFLNDGTK
-272 YLEDRVIT
+272 YLEGRAITNHVIGKRVKMDIPLGFT
-280 KLIERMAVHIKIE
+280 QKV
-293 LSETEKINKIRL
+293 SEIRV
-305 DPLNVSCAVKDM
+305 DPLNVSCVLKNLQVKVVTKENDEYE
-317 RVLVKLA
+317 VK
-324 DDSIHEITEYDHNA
+324 EYQHNA
-338 IITTDGLW
+338 IITKDNDFIF
-346 VFCSE
+346 VSE
-351 DPQII
+351 DPQLI
-356 FENKWE
+356 FQNCWE
-362 NQIQQ
+362 NQLKMIKIRFTIK
-367 VEVEFSILD
+367 E
-376 AGLVDNPVRK
+376 AGLQDNPMLVALSEIKNQMNQMETQMRK
-386 GLEEHHKEYVKAQED
+386 VE
-401 IVVLSN
+401 
-407 ELARVQGELNLIK
+407 GELEYIK
-420 NSRIYQM
+420 GTKVYKT
-427 LLEKKIDKI
+427 LLERKVDKV
-436 LGENV
+436 LGENE

>member
-111 NVQVVKGSFMAEN
+111 NVQVVKGPFMAEN

-168 EWVFPFNIPIKFV
+168 EWVFPLNIPIKFV

-200 IDLEEIYGCFDITD
+200 IGLGEIYGCFDITD

-234 EHGYNKS
+234 QDGYNS
-241 LQAYKKNV
+241 SVIAYKKEV

-263 QIYVNDGTG
+263 QVFLNDGTK
-272 YLEDRVIT
+272 YLEGRAITNHVIGKRVKMDIPLEFT
-280 KLIERMAVHIKIE
+280 QKV
-293 LSETEKINKIRL
+293 SEIRV
-305 DPLNVSCAVKDM
+305 DPLNVSCVLKNLQVKVVTKENDEYE
-317 RVLVKLA
+317 VK
-324 DDSIHEITEYDHNA
+324 EYQHNA
-338 IITTDGLW
+338 IITKDNDFIF
-346 VFCSE
+346 VSE
-351 DPQII
+351 DPQLI
-356 FENKWE
+356 FQNCWE
-362 NQIQQ
+362 NQLKMIKIRFTIK
-367 VEVEFSILD
+367 E
-376 AGLVDNPVRK
+376 AGLQDNPMLVALSEIKNQMNQMETQMRK
-386 GLEEHHKEYVKAQED
+386 VE
-401 IVVLSN
+401 
-407 ELARVQGELNLIK
+407 GELEYIK
-420 NSRIYQM
+420 GTKVYKT
-427 LLEKKIDKI
+427 LLERKVDKV
-436 LGENV
+436 LGENE

>member
-138 IEYATGLNIDMAF
+138 IEYAMGLNIDMAF

-234 EHGYNKS
+234 QDGYNS
-241 LQAYKKNV
+241 SVIAYKKEV

-263 QIYVNDGTG
+263 QVFLNDGTK
-272 YLEDRVIT
+272 YLEGRAITNHVIGKRVKMDIPLEFT
-280 KLIERMAVHIKIE
+280 QKV
-293 LSETEKINKIRL
+293 SEIRV
-305 DPLNVSCAVKDM
+305 DPLNVSCVLKNLQVKVVTKENDEY
-317 RVLVKLA
+317 
-324 DDSIHEITEYDHNA
+324 EIKEYQHNA
-338 IITTDGLW
+338 IITKVNDFIF
-346 VFCSE
+346 VSE
-351 DPQII
+351 DPQLI
-356 FENKWE
+356 FQNCWE
-362 NQIQQ
+362 NQLKMIKIRFTIK
-367 VEVEFSILD
+367 E
-376 AGLVDNPVRK
+376 AGLQDNPMLVALSEIKNQMNQIETQMRK
-386 GLEEHHKEYVKAQED
+386 VE
-401 IVVLSN
+401 N
-407 ELARVQGELNLIK
+407 ELEYIK
-420 NSRIYQM
+420 GTKVYKT
-427 LLEKKIDKI
+427 LLERKVDKV
-436 LGENV
+436 LGENE

>member
-111 NVQVVKGSFMAEN
+111 NVQVVKGPFMAEN

-168 EWVFPFNIPIKFV
+168 EWVFPLNIPIKFV

-200 IDLEEIYGCFDITD
+200 IGLGEIYGCFDITD

-234 EHGYNKS
+234 QDGYNS
-241 LQAYKKNV
+241 SVIAYKKEV

-263 QIYVNDGTG
+263 QVFLNDGTK
-272 YLEDRVIT
+272 YLEGRAITNHVIGKRVKMDIPLEFT
-280 KLIERMAVHIKIE
+280 QKV
-293 LSETEKINKIRL
+293 SEIRV
-305 DPLNVSCAVKDM
+305 DPLNVSCVLKNLQVKVVTKENDEY
-317 RVLVKLA
+317 
-324 DDSIHEITEYDHNA
+324 EIKEYQHNA
-338 IITTDGLW
+338 IITKDNDFIF
-346 VFCSE
+346 VSE
-351 DPQII
+351 DPQLI
-356 FENKWE
+356 FQNCWD
-362 NQIQQ
+362 NQLKMIKIRFTIK
-367 VEVEFSILD
+367 E
-376 AGLVDNPVRK
+376 AGLQDNPMLVALSEIKNQMNQMETQMRK
-386 GLEEHHKEYVKAQED
+386 VE
-401 IVVLSN
+401 
-407 ELARVQGELNLIK
+407 GELEYIK
-420 NSRIYQM
+420 GTKVYKT
-427 LLEKKIDKI
+427 LLERKVDKV
-436 LGENV
+436 LGENE

>member
-111 NVQVVKGSFMAEN
+111 NVQVVKGPFMAEN

-168 EWVFPFNIPIKFV
+168 EWVFLLNIPIKFV

-200 IDLEEIYGCFDITD
+200 IGLEEIYGCFDITD

-234 EHGYNKS
+234 QDGYNS
-241 LQAYKKNV
+241 SVIAYKKEV

-263 QIYVNDGTG
+263 QVFLNDGTK
-272 YLEDRVIT
+272 YLEGRAITNHVIGKRVKMDIPLEFT
-280 KLIERMAVHIKIE
+280 QKV
-293 LSETEKINKIRL
+293 SEIRV
-305 DPLNVSCAVKDM
+305 DPLNVSCVLKNLQVKVVTKENDEYE
-317 RVLVKLA
+317 VK
-324 DDSIHEITEYDHNA
+324 EYQHNA
-338 IITTDGLW
+338 IITKDNDFIF
-346 VFCSE
+346 VSE
-351 DPQII
+351 DPQLI
-356 FENKWE
+356 FQNCWE
-362 NQIQQ
+362 NQLKMIKIRFTIK
-367 VEVEFSILD
+367 E
-376 AGLVDNPVRK
+376 AGLQDNPMLVALSEIKNQMNQMETQMRK
-386 GLEEHHKEYVKAQED
+386 VE
-401 IVVLSN
+401 
-407 ELARVQGELNLIK
+407 GELEYIK
-420 NSRIYQM
+420 GTKVYKT
-427 LLEKKIDKI
+427 LLERKVDKV
-436 LGENV
+436 LGENE

>member
-35 ALTPECIEHIQGMQR
+35 ALTPECIEHIQGMQG

-111 NVQVVKGSFMAEN
+111 NVQVVKGPFMAEN

-200 IDLEEIYGCFDITD
+200 IGLGEIYGCFDITD

-234 EHGYNKS
+234 QDGYNS
-241 LQAYKKNV
+241 SVIAYKKEV

-263 QIYVNDGTG
+263 QVFLNDGTK
-272 YLEDRVIT
+272 YLEGRAITNHVIGKRVKMDIPLEFT
-280 KLIERMAVHIKIE
+280 QKV
-293 LSETEKINKIRL
+293 SEIRV
-305 DPLNVSCAVKDM
+305 DPLNVSCVLKNLQVKVVTKENDEY
-317 RVLVKLA
+317 
-324 DDSIHEITEYDHNA
+324 EITEYQHNA
-338 IITTDGLW
+338 IITKDNDFIF
-346 VFCSE
+346 VSE
-351 DPQII
+351 DPQLI
-356 FENKWE
+356 FQNCWE
-362 NQIQQ
+362 NQLKMIKIRFTIK
-367 VEVEFSILD
+367 E
-376 AGLVDNPVRK
+376 AGLQDNPMLVALSEIKNQMNQIETQMRK
-386 GLEEHHKEYVKAQED
+386 VE
-401 IVVLSN
+401 
-407 ELARVQGELNLIK
+407 GELEYIK
-420 NSRIYQM
+420 GTKVYKT
-427 LLEKKIDKI
+427 LLERKVDKV
-436 LGENV
+436 LGENE

>member
-111 NVQVVKGSFMAEN
+111 NVQVVKGPFMAEN

-138 IEYATGLNIDMAF
+138 IEYAMGLNIDMAF

-234 EHGYNKS
+234 QDGYNS
-241 LQAYKKNV
+241 SVIAYKKEV

-263 QIYVNDGTG
+263 QVFLNDGTK
-272 YLEDRVIT
+272 YLEGRAITNHVIGKRVKMDIPLGFT
-280 KLIERMAVHIKIE
+280 QKV
-293 LSETEKINKIRL
+293 SEIRV
-305 DPLNVSCAVKDM
+305 DPLNVSCVLKNLQVKVVTKENDEYE
-317 RVLVKLA
+317 VK
-324 DDSIHEITEYDHNA
+324 EYQHNA
-338 IITTDGLW
+338 IITKDNDFIF
-346 VFCSE
+346 VSE
-351 DPQII
+351 DPQLI
-356 FENKWE
+356 FQNCWE
-362 NQIQQ
+362 NQLKMIKIRFTIK
-367 VEVEFSILD
+367 E
-376 AGLVDNPVRK
+376 AGLQDNPMLVALSEIKNQMNQMETQMRK
-386 GLEEHHKEYVKAQED
+386 VE
-401 IVVLSN
+401 
-407 ELARVQGELNLIK
+407 GELEYIK
-420 NSRIYQM
+420 GTKVYKT
-427 LLEKKIDKI
+427 LLERKVDKV
-436 LGENV
+436 LGENE

>member
-111 NVQVVKGSFMAEN
+111 NVQVVKGPFMAEN

-168 EWVFPFNIPIKFV
+168 EWVFPLNIPIKFV

-200 IDLEEIYGCFDITD
+200 IGLEEIYGCFDITD
-214 SETIVFDHMNE
+214 SETIIFDHMNE

-234 EHGYNKS
+234 QDGYNS
-241 LQAYKKNV
+241 SVIAYKKEV

-263 QIYVNDGTG
+263 QVFLNDGTK
-272 YLEDRVIT
+272 YLEGRAITNHVIGKRVKMDIPLEFT
-280 KLIERMAVHIKIE
+280 QKV
-293 LSETEKINKIRL
+293 SEIRV
-305 DPLNVSCAVKDM
+305 DPLNVSCVLKNLQVKVVTKENDEYE
-317 RVLVKLA
+317 VK
-324 DDSIHEITEYDHNA
+324 EYQHNA
-338 IITTDGLW
+338 IITKDNDFIF
-346 VFCSE
+346 VSE
-351 DPQII
+351 DPQLI
-356 FENKWE
+356 FQNCWE
-362 NQIQQ
+362 NQLKMIKIRFTIK
-367 VEVEFSILD
+367 E
-376 AGLVDNPVRK
+376 AGLQDNPMLVALSEIKNQMNQIETQMRK
-386 GLEEHHKEYVKAQED
+386 VE
-401 IVVLSN
+401 N
-407 ELARVQGELNLIK
+407 ELEYIK
-420 NSRIYQM
+420 GTKVYKT
-427 LLEKKIDKI
+427 LLEHKVDKV
-436 LGENV
+436 LGENE

>member
-111 NVQVVKGSFMAEN
+111 NVQVVKGPFMAEN

-168 EWVFPFNIPIKFV
+168 EWVFPLNIPIKFV

-200 IDLEEIYGCFDITD
+200 IGLEEIYGCFDITD
-214 SETIVFDHMNE
+214 SETIIFDHMNE

-234 EHGYNKS
+234 QDGYNS
-241 LQAYKKNV
+241 SVIAYKKEV

-263 QIYVNDGTG
+263 QVFLNDGTK
-272 YLEDRVIT
+272 YLEGRAITNHVIGKRVKMDIPLEFT
-280 KLIERMAVHIKIE
+280 QKV
-293 LSETEKINKIRL
+293 SEIRV
-305 DPLNVSCAVKDM
+305 DPLNVSCVLKNLQVKVVTKENDEYE
-317 RVLVKLA
+317 VK
-324 DDSIHEITEYDHNA
+324 EYQHNA
-338 IITTDGLW
+338 IITKDNDFIF
-346 VFCSE
+346 VSE
-351 DPQII
+351 DPQLI
-356 FENKWE
+356 FQNCWE
-362 NQIQQ
+362 NQLKMIKIRFTIK
-367 VEVEFSILD
+367 E
-376 AGLVDNPVRK
+376 AGLQDNPMLVALGEIKNQMNQMETQMRK
-386 GLEEHHKEYVKAQED
+386 VE
-401 IVVLSN
+401 
-407 ELARVQGELNLIK
+407 GELEYIK
-420 NSRIYQM
+420 GTKVYKT
-427 LLEKKIDKI
+427 LLERKVDKV
-436 LGENV
+436 LGENE